1 MDPRRLVNLGVD
13 DETFVRAV
21 YDTMNPGGLF
31 VIYNLYPPQNPPD
44 EPYLPHASGECP
56 FDKPLVEKIGFEIV
70 VFDIDDTAAARAMGA
85 ALGWHDAM
93 DLDADLFAMY
103 TILRRPAS

>member
-1 MDPRRLVNLGVD
+1 MTVSHLRTRH
-13 DETFVRAV
+13 
-21 YDTMNPGGLF
+21 LF
-31 VIYNLYPPQNPPD
+31 VAVRKCAEYRVHMRNTKAIVPTAVVLASAAFAQNAVTEQPGPV
-44 EPYLPHASGECP
+44 ERLRVEAATLR
-56 FDKPLVEKIGFEIV
+56 PLVSSQLVRGFL
-70 VFDIDDTAAARAMGA
+70 AATNA